1 MEFQSVDEAHMEELV
16 ASEIPAA
23 QRVIVVGAERPYLA
37 CLIFLKALRNSE
49 NLDADVI
56 RIALD
61 TLFMPSKVLLFS
73 LSCSLSSM
81 GLPPLELTIQTYAY
95 INITLTGTRIRK
107 KVWQRCHHRGGGTQ
121 LQ

>member
-1 MEFQSVDEAHMEELV
+1 LGEDLCGNFDVVFLRKKILVCSSFISDYSEQRCCFKMDFQSADEAHMEELV

-56 RIALD
+56 SIASVALR
-61 TLFMPSKVLLFS
+61 
-73 LSCSLSSM
+73 
-81 GLPPLELTIQTYAY
+81 TIS
-95 INITLTGTRIRK
+95 
-107 KVWQRCHHRGGGTQ
+107 
-121 LQ
+121 

>member
-1 MEFQSVDEAHMEELV
+1 MDFQSADEAHMEELV

-56 RIALD
+56 SIASVALW
-61 TLFMPSKVLLFS
+61 TLS
-73 LSCSLSSM
+73 
-81 GLPPLELTIQTYAY
+81 
-95 INITLTGTRIRK
+95 
-107 KVWQRCHHRGGGTQ
+107 
-121 LQ
+121 